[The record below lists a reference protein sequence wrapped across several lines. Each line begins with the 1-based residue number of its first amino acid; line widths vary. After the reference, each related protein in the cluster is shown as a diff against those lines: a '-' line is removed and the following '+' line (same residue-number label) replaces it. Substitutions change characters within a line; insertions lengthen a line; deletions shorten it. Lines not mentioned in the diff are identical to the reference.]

1 MLRVLSKNRTG
12 YIMNE
17 IISAELLKKI
27 EADEK
32 VIATRL
38 KTLRTRVGIEVDA
51 FAEALGV
58 EEAELVS
65 FENGTVDVPASVI
78 ALVCALSG
86 VSFEYFFDEDED
98 EEVLENLSSLNVADV
113 SSKEQAT
120 VLN

>member
-1 MLRVLSKNRTG
+1 MG

-32 VIATRL
+32 TIAARL

-58 EEAELVS
+58 EEAELAAY
-65 FENGTVDVPASVI
+65 ENGSEDVPASVI

-86 VSFEYFFDEDED
+86 VSFEYFFDEYED
-98 EEVLENLSSLNVADV
+98 EEALDAAVSRGSEKVSAEEAALN
-113 SSKEQAT
+113 
-120 VLN
+120 